1 MQLHIFSDASEIGY
15 GASSYLGVKYPD
27 GTIHCSF
34 VMGKVRNAPVKFTSI
49 PRLELQAAVLSTRIN
64 KTLREEL
71 DLNIQSTTY
80 WTDSEIVLHYLK
92 NEKRRF
98 QTFVANRVEEI
109 RENSCPTEWN
119 HVPGTL
125 NPADDASRG
134 INPSELARNHRWLR
148 GSEFL
153 WQPESSWPNVGLGE
167 IPHEILELKKETSA
181 NCTDV
186 NACSESSQRKP
197 MPERPTGERTLQWV
211 ISNSSDWD
219 NLRRKVAWV
228 IRFTHFVRD
237 PKEVRIG
244 CLTVEDYEAA
254 TLAVARII
262 QRSAYKQE
270 IKDLETKGTVKST
283 SRIANLN
290 PVLDSDGAPRVKG
303 LVQRPPV
310 TDAARQQIILPRKH
324 SATSLII
331 RHTHKMI
338 GHLGHEHGIAKVRE
352 KFWIPQISVLVRS
365 VLSQCITCKR
375 LNAKPMNQHMAPL
388 PTSRMMAYEPPFSYT
403 GMDLFGPF
411 YVKHGRGTAKRWCC
425 LFTCLNTRSV
435 HLELVNSMDTDD
447 FIMCL
452 RRFINRRGD
461 VLELRCDRGSNFVG
475 AERELRRSIEEW
487 NGQKI
492 ERELLQRGFKWI
504 FQPPAASS
512 MSGIW
517 ERMVRSAKTALKAI
531 IGSQTVTDTVL

>member
-1 MQLHIFSDASEIGY
+1 MERALGVRWFAESDELGFEIKRLHRPETKRGILSTVCSLYDPLGFAAPVTLAARSLIQDFWKAKVNWDEPLDDHFLGRWRSWNAQLPSLSELRIPRNYYLPGTEFSECQMQLHIFSDASETGY
-15 GASSYLGVKYPD
+15 GASSYLSVKYPD

-49 PRLELQAAVLSTRIN
+49 PRLELQAAVLSTRID

-80 WTDSEIVLHYLK
+80 WTDSEIVLYYLN

-109 RENSCPTEWN
+109 RGNSRSAEWN

-134 INPSELARNHRWLR
+134 INPSELTRNHRWLR
-148 GSEFL
+148 GPEFL

-167 IPHEILELKKETSA
+167 IPDEILELKKETSA

-197 MPERPTGERTLQWV
+197 MPERPTGERTLQWM

-219 NLRRKVAWV
+219 NLRRKVAWL

-270 IKDLETKGTVKST
+270 IKDLETKGTVMST
-283 SRIANLN
+283 SHIANLN
-290 PVLDSDGAPRVKG
+290 PVLDSDGVLRVKG
-303 LVQRPPV
+303 RVQRPPV
-310 TDAARQQIILPRKH
+310 TDAVRRQIILPRKH
-324 SATSLII
+324 SATALII

-338 GHLGHEHGIAKVRE
+338 GHLSREHVIAKVRE
-352 KFWIPQISVLVRS
+352 KFWIPQIRVLVRS
-365 VLSQCITCKR
+365 VLSQCIACKR
-375 LNAKPMNQHMAPL
+375 LNAKPMSQQMAPL

-403 GMDLFGPF
+403 GMDLFDPL
-411 YVKHGRGTAKRWCC
+411 YVKHGRER
-425 LFTCLNTRSV
+425 LN
-435 HLELVNSMDTDD
+435 
-447 FIMCL
+447 
-452 RRFINRRGD
+452 
-461 VLELRCDRGSNFVG
+461 VG
-475 AERELRRSIEEW
+475 
-487 NGQKI
+487 
-492 ERELLQRGFKWI
+492 
-504 FQPPAASS
+504 AASS
-512 MSGIW
+512 P
-517 ERMVRSAKTALKAI
+517 A
-531 IGSQTVTDTVL
+531 

>member
-1 MQLHIFSDASEIGY
+1 
-15 GASSYLGVKYPD
+15 
-27 GTIHCSF
+27 
-34 VMGKVRNAPVKFTSI
+34 MGKVRNAPVKFTSI

-98 QTFVANRVEEI
+98 QTFVANRVQEI
-109 RENSCPTEWN
+109 RENSRPTEWN

-125 NPADDASRG
+125 NPADDTSRG

-148 GSEFL
+148 GPEFL

-167 IPHEILELKKETSA
+167 ILDEILELKKETSA

-197 MPERPTGERTLQWV
+197 MPQRPTGERALQWV

-283 SRIANLN
+283 SHIANLN

-517 ERMVRSAKTALKAI
+517 DRMVRSAKTALKAI